1 MIVDTFTLVGESLF
15 DASTTPDGLVDVM
28 EEAGIDRAV
37 VCPARPPGN
46 HLAPAN
52 EVLAE
57 AVRASQGRLIGFARV
72 DPNLGDEAVA
82 QARQGLDELGLS
94 GLFLHPWEE
103 TFRVSARQVDAVVEA
118 AREAAVPV
126 LIAAGYPW
134 LSEGL
139 QIGELAARFP
149 DVTFIASNGGQI
161 NVSGLGQ
168 IDIELALER
177 CPNLY
182 VQTAGVYRE
191 DFLENVVAR
200 FGAERLLFASGF
212 PTTDPRLEVQR
223 PRSMHVDDDAKTA
236 VLGGNAVRLLHLA

>member
-1 MIVDTFTLVGESLF
+1 
-15 DASTTPDGLVDVM
+15 M
-28 EEAGIDRAV
+28 EF
-37 VCPARPPGN
+37 
-46 HLAPAN
+46 
-52 EVLAE
+52 
-57 AVRASQGRLIGFARV
+57 RLRI
-72 DPNLGDEAVA
+72 
-82 QARQGLDELGLS
+82 ARQRDIRKVGVRG
-94 GLFLHPWEE
+94 
-103 TFRVSARQVDAVVEA
+103 VEIGK
-118 AREAAVPV
+118 REAAVPV

-168 IDIELALER
+168 SDSELALER

-212 PTTDPRLEVQR
+212 PTTVLR
-223 PRSMHVDDDAKTA
+223 PTMTTCFPGRPTPWPSRISSTA
-236 VLGGNAVRLLHLA
+236 RPCAAYR